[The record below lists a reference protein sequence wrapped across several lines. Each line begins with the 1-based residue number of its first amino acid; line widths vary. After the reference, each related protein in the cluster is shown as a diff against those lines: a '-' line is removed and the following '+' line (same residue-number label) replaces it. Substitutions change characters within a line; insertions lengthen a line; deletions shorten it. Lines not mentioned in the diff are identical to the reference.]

1 MLLAALVVSATTG
14 VSDGVSGVVRKGG
27 GGGGLPCDGSLPS
40 GLLFGPHASK
50 NLVVVAAA
58 GPMQGRRAHMRVAG
72 VVFASNLVCIIM
84 MRRGEE
90 WGGEERGG
98 EDDYLACPHGFFEIG
113 VARKCRTTTRAL
125 GVALGVVD
133 RAAQQSEN
141 IQQKEKEVR

>member
-1 MLLAALVVSATTG
+1 
-14 VSDGVSGVVRKGG
+14 
-27 GGGGLPCDGSLPS
+27 
-40 GLLFGPHASK
+40 
-50 NLVVVAAA
+50 
-58 GPMQGRRAHMRVAG
+58 MRVAG

-141 IQQKEKEVR
+141 IQQKEKEVRRGEARRYKQKGKTYRLSSPCTNAHSRLSLVVGF